1 MRRPVW
7 QTRFF
12 VGWLRIFNSSKTIQ
26 KNKFFERIVPR
37 DPIFASQPEQK
48 KPQSVNRATTEKA
61 DFQRYFFFAD
71 SWIFIKQGFEFPSCV
86 PL

>member
-26 KNKFFERIVPR
+26 KNKFFERIAPR

-61 DFQRYFFFAD
+61 DFQR
-71 SWIFIKQGFEFPSCV
+71 
-86 PL
+86 